1 MASVSPQETVHE
13 SGEHEHLKRS
23 LQQKFAQANEEP
35 AAQGELWQSRVS
47 PKVGLPVVILPAP
60 TDITILRR
68 YAEEAQ
74 KQNLREHIAQVYHSA
89 RVLFYGADVFL
100 HAFPNSRAAIIGL
113 ALSALIVAIG
123 LPAKWALNILDSVGP
138 RQQAL
143 IASLKERVTGE
154 RARALLAYVEAWS
167 LYLLEVAER
176 ITGRKGLA
184 DSARRTA
191 TQTKEQL
198 VTRVA
203 NLETEVQKKKE
214 QLLTSIASGKQELR
228 DREASITGVV
238 RRQKDEIIRTVQH
251 GGKEVIA
258 VMSPLRSGL
267 QVKRRINEFV
277 VVANILVQTALAV
290 SLILILLP
298 RNLLSAAVGRKA
310 LVAGATTVPVTLK
323 KTE

>member
-1 MASVSPQETVHE
+1 M
-13 SGEHEHLKRS
+13 
-23 LQQKFAQANEEP
+23 
-35 AAQGELWQSRVS
+35 
-47 PKVGLPVVILPAP
+47 
-60 TDITILRR
+60 
-68 YAEEAQ
+68 
-74 KQNLREHIAQVYHSA
+74 
-89 RVLFYGADVFL
+89 
-100 HAFPNSRAAIIGL
+100 
-113 ALSALIVAIG
+113 
-123 LPAKWALNILDSVGP
+123 PAKWALNILDSVGP